1 MRAKYARA
9 IRQGILLGQKTRY
22 GDVDDPYYKLRSEI
36 IYGYGEWDLRA
47 LAIKSF
53 EHTWKTE
60 SATRMQDYTEEERAE
75 AQRIFEYVYEL
86 HTESRVEKQIR
97 LFREE
102 VQVLAKKVH
111 TLEEK

>member
-1 MRAKYARA
+1 MRAKYAEA
-9 IRQGILLGQKTRY
+9 IRMGIKLGQKTRY

-36 IYGYGEWDLRA
+36 IYGYGEWDLRE
-47 LAIKSF
+47 LAIKAF
-53 EHTWKTE
+53 EHTWETE
-60 SATRMQDYTEEERAE
+60 SATRMQGKTREEKAE
-75 AQRIFEYVYEL
+75 AKRAFEHVYEL